1 MASYTFRIGGPTP
14 PVDAQIVGDEL
25 SRIEAA
31 HGVID
36 PHRVLDLSRPVDA
49 PLHGCFEWDDDIAAE
64 KWRLEQSRNLIR
76 SVEVVQSNAAAPTIG
91 FINVQSKGG
100 YVSASAVRS
109 RPDLYL
115 EALRSYRSR
124 LEAAGAQ
131 LARLEELAPASE
143 RKRIKEDRRA
153 LERLAAA

>member
-1 MASYTFRIGGPTP
+1 MVSYTFRVGGPTP
-14 PVDAQIVGDEL
+14 SIDAQIVGDEL

-36 PHRVLDLSRPVDA
+36 PHQVLNQSRPIDA
-49 PLHGCFEWDDDIAAE
+49 PLHGCFEWNDGVAAE

-76 SVEVVQSNAAAPTIG
+76 SVEIIESNTAAPVIG
-91 FINVQSKGG
+91 FVNVQSKGG

-131 LARLEELAPASE
+131 LAKLEELAPASAKE
-143 RKRIKEDRRA
+143 RIKKDRQA
-153 LERLAAA
+153 LEMLAAA